1 MTILQSLCHFL
12 NPELCLHCK
21 EPLSLKTNY
30 LCFYCELNLG
40 YFYHLDTIQEQT
52 GLKLNCLFQ
61 YIPKSPIQS
70 LIKYMKYRNIPDI
83 GAYLISK
90 STNRLPPMQDLD
102 FVIPIPIHASKR
114 KKRKG
119 NQLDSMGSYLAVF
132 YGAKY
137 IDNILLKS
145 KKSISQSEKSKKNR
159 APTKDFGF
167 YLKQMEQLNNK
178 TILLIDDIVTTG
190 VTLKEAIKTL
200 QEGKPKKTHII
211 CIASGSD

>member
-21 EPLSLKTNY
+21 ELLPLKIRY
-30 LCFYCELNLG
+30 LCFRCELNLG
-40 YFYHLDTIQEQT
+40 YFYHLDAIHEQT
-52 GLKLNCLFQ
+52 NLELNCLFE
-61 YIPKSPIQS
+61 YTPNSPIQS
-70 LIKYMKYRNIPDI
+70 LIKSMKYKNLPEV
-83 GAYLISK
+83 GAYLIAK
-90 STNRLPPMQDLD
+90 SYHRLPVIQKLDL
-102 FVIPIPIHASKR
+102 VVPIPIHASKR

-119 NQLDSMGSYLAVF
+119 NQLDAMGIYLATF

-137 IDNILLKS
+137 TDYILLKS

-159 APTKDFGF
+159 AVTRDYGF
-167 YLKQMEQLNNK
+167 YLKQMEQIKDK

-190 VTLKEAIKTL
+190 GTLKEAIKIL